1 MSRVGYGVRECP
13 MTPSRELLKRTR
25 FILVWLPGT
34 LSRSKQMKRMFLA
47 VLFVALGTM
56 FTGCWDSSPSSDKSV
71 TAFSLG
77 DPAAQGT
84 ISEISHTIAVT
95 VPFGADVTTLVPTI
109 THTGAG
115 IGPAT
120 GVAQDFTNPV
130 VYTVTAADA
139 STQNYTVTITVAPS
153 TAKAITSFSFA
164 SYGVAGT
171 ISETLHTIA
180 VTVPSG
186 TDVTGLIPTI
196 IHTGAGIG
204 PATGV
209 AQDFTNPV
217 VYTVT
222 AADASTQQ
230 YTVTVAV
237 TPWAVCGDVLP
248 YAGENYPTVQ
258 IGAQCWLARN
268 LDVGTATPSSGGQGT
283 SCASIQKFC
292 YADLET
298 NCAIYGGLYIWTQ
311 AMCGARTERSQ
322 GICPIG
328 WHIPSDPEY
337 VTLANQIGPGGC
349 YSYPGGNYPATL
361 CGAPAGDRMKSKGL
375 CQGRSPCGDSGFDG
389 LLGGYFNYDEGGVIF
404 DSISIM
410 ASFWTS
416 SLNSNNI
423 EAWRRGLD
431 INYDGVDGS
440 YFWTPITGGRSIRCV
455 KD

>member
-1 MSRVGYGVRECP
+1 

-84 ISEISHTIAVT
+84 ISEISHTISVT

-115 IGPAT
+115 I
-120 GVAQDFTNPV
+120 
-130 VYTVTAADA
+130 
-139 STQNYTVTITVAPS
+139 S
-153 TAKAITSFSFA
+153 
-164 SYGVAGT
+164 
-171 ISETLHTIA
+171 
-180 VTVPSG
+180 
-186 TDVTGLIPTI
+186 
-196 IHTGAGIG
+196 

-230 YTVTVAV
+230 YTVTVAA

-283 SCASIQKFC
+283 SCASIQKF
-292 YADLET
+292 
-298 NCAIYGGLYIWTQ
+298 
-311 AMCGARTERSQ
+311 
-322 GICPIG
+322 
-328 WHIPSDPEY
+328 
-337 VTLANQIGPGGC
+337 
-349 YSYPGGNYPATL
+349 
-361 CGAPAGDRMKSKGL
+361 
-375 CQGRSPCGDSGFDG
+375 
-389 LLGGYFNYDEGGVIF
+389 
-404 DSISIM
+404 
-410 ASFWTS
+410 
-416 SLNSNNI
+416 
-423 EAWRRGLD
+423 
-431 INYDGVDGS
+431 
-440 YFWTPITGGRSIRCV
+440 
-455 KD
+455 